1 MVISRDVTFDES
13 KFGFL
18 MEQSSEEVDDTA
30 LDLNLLDVNGEEE
43 RQKIYKQTGK
53 CKNQGDT
60 SMSPPARNRTGL
72 EEGSKPIYSHD
83 HRSRHHKNDQESKM
97 EADEGEQEES
107 DEATPPTF
115 CRASANAVEVSD
127 MTEPTTFQEAING
140 PDQVHWR
147 NAVDAELKSMHLRGV
162 FRAAQL

>member
-1 MVISRDVTFDES
+1 
-13 KFGFL
+13 

-30 LDLNLLDVNGEEE
+30 LYLNLLDINEEDV

-53 CKNQGDT
+53 RKNQGDT
-60 SMSPPARNRTGL
+60 SMPRSARHRTGL
-72 EEGSKPIYSHD
+72 EEGSAPIYSHD
-83 HRSRHHKNDQESKM
+83 HCSRHHKNDQESKM
-97 EADEGEQEES
+97 EADEEEQS
-107 DEATPPTF
+107 DEATPLTF
-115 CRASANAVEVSD
+115 WRASSNAVKVSD
-127 MTEPTTFQEAING
+127 MNETTTFQKAING